1 MATKRSGRQKN
12 KDSDSRLNDLMER
25 LSAHF
30 SQEEIRK
37 IFGRSLLALDPAGL
51 ERMAA
56 GLETE
61 TAAAVRKAL
70 KPTRGLKNSKAPSHP
85 TTGKTRQEWDSA
97 WRDWDACISETADE
111 SGKYVFQEHHWEP
124 PYLDKS
130 GFADDLEPIAARI
143 HSLLPHV
150 FERNLAP
157 DFSFAQALLNT
168 AEEIGGNSED
178 IEDSGEGLAFGPKVT
193 RCLLEWEWKRARR
206 DHLGGFEF
214 LDSIC
219 ALEHSG
225 EDLYLDHST
234 IGDFIS
240 ALEPESQK
248 EMLQGII
255 GHRQSGHWARA
266 LESVQGGW
274 FALYKK
280 LCRKW
285 DPGRFLEICQK
296 GVLQDWR
303 LALPVID
310 DLMARKAFQ
319 DAVALADQAVG
330 SMLRM
335 TEGKAWDPRKGLIL
349 TESSFPYDGEKDRAI
364 PGLLKRWNKAARAVG
379 DNETACALELQ
390 LAILRDWTGGD
401 AVLQALHRVPPGF
414 DAIGERIYED
424 WRSLIAIWS
433 VEAAMD
439 EFTES
444 EHGWIHGL
452 VDATRAGTKGPAM
465 FRRDLLRWMNDTG
478 KTRKSLRRGFKSL
491 AVLTLDLDSGSEL
504 KKASPALQ
512 RLLLREPEG
521 DRRVTTLRR
530 TWLKRLRAGELLPE
544 VIQFWKR
551 NAARLVPDPEHSAG
565 DYRDCA
571 EWLAVLRDFD
581 PLACKKIVEQWKVTH
596 GRRKNLWKTLE
607 RAKLIS
613 C

>member
-12 KDSDSRLNDLMER
+12 KHSDSRLNGLMER

-30 SQEEIRK
+30 SQEEIHK
-37 IFGRSLLALDPAGL
+37 IFGHSLLALDPAGL

-70 KPTRGLKNSKAPSHP
+70 KPTRELEKSKTPSHP
-85 TTGKTRQEWDSA
+85 TTAKVRQEWDSA

-111 SGKYVFQEHHWEP
+111 SGKYVLQEHHWEP

-130 GFADDLEPIAARI
+130 GFAGDLEPIAARI
-143 HSLLPHV
+143 YTLLPHV

-178 IEDSGEGLAFGPKVT
+178 IEDSGEGLAFGPEVT

-206 DHLGGFEF
+206 DQVGGFEF
-214 LDSIC
+214 LDGIC

-225 EDLYLDHST
+225 EDVSLDHST
-234 IGDFIS
+234 IRSFVS

-255 GHRQSGHWARA
+255 AHCQSGHWARA
-266 LESVQGGW
+266 LESVHGGW

-285 DPGRFLEICQK
+285 DPGRFLEVCHK

-310 DLMARKAFQ
+310 DLIARKAFQ
-319 DAVALADQAVG
+319 DAVALADQAAA

-349 TESSFPYDGEKDRAI
+349 TESSFPYGGEKDRAI

-390 LAILRDWTGGD
+390 LTILRDWTGGD
-401 AVLQALHRVPPGF
+401 AILQALHRVPPRF
-414 DAIGERIYED
+414 DAIEERIYED
-424 WRSLIAIWS
+424 WTSLIAVWS
-433 VEAAMD
+433 VEGAMD
-439 EFTES
+439 EVTES
-444 EHGWIHGL
+444 EHGWIHSMI
-452 VDATRAGTKGPAM
+452 DATRAGTKGPAM
-465 FRRDLLRWMNDTG
+465 FRRDLLRWINDIG
-478 KTRKSLRRGFKSL
+478 KTRKSVRDAFKSL
-491 AVLTLDLDSGSEL
+491 AVLTLDLDSASEL
-504 KKASPALQ
+504 KKASPALHC
-512 RLLLREPEG
+512 LLLREPEG
-521 DRRVTTLRR
+521 DRRVTKLRR
-530 TWLKRLRAGELLPE
+530 TWLKRLRAGALLPE

-551 NAARLVPDPEHSAG
+551 HAAWLVPDPEHSAG

-571 EWLAVLRDFD
+571 EWLAVLHDFD
-581 PLACKKIVEQWKVTH
+581 APACKKIVEQWKLTH
-596 GRRKNLWKTLE
+596 RRRKNLWNTLE

-613 C
+613 Y

>member
-1 MATKRSGRQKN
+1 MATKRGGRQNKN
-12 KDSDSRLNDLMER
+12 HSDSRLNDLMER

-30 SQEEIRK
+30 SQEEIQE
-37 IFGRSLLALDPAGL
+37 IFGRSLLALDPAGI

-61 TAAAVRKAL
+61 TAAAVSKAL
-70 KPTRGLKNSKAPSHP
+70 KPTCRAKISKAPSHP
-85 TTGKTRQEWDSA
+85 TIGKTRQEWDSA

-130 GFADDLEPIAARI
+130 GFADDLEPIAARL
-143 HSLLPHV
+143 HTLLPHV

-178 IEDSGEGLAFGPKVT
+178 IEDNGEGLAFGPKVT
-193 RCLLEWEWKRARR
+193 LCLLEWEWKRARR

-219 ALEHSG
+219 ALDLSG
-225 EDLYLDHST
+225 VELYLDHST

-240 ALEPESQK
+240 ALEPEIQK
-248 EMLQGII
+248 EMFQGIV
-255 GHRQSGHWARA
+255 GHRKSGHWARA
-266 LESVQGGW
+266 LESVHGGW

-285 DPGRFLEICQK
+285 DPGRFLEVCQK

-310 DLMARKAFQ
+310 DLIARKAFQ
-319 DAVALADQAVG
+319 DAVALADKAVG

-335 TEGKAWDPRKGLIL
+335 TEGKAWDPRKELIL
-349 TESSFPYDGEKDRAI
+349 TERSFPYDGEKDRAI
-364 PGLLKRWNKAARAVG
+364 PALLKRWNKAARAIG
-379 DNETACALELQ
+379 DNETACSLELQ
-390 LAILRDWTGGD
+390 LAILCDWTDGD

-414 DAIGERIYED
+414 DAIRERIYED
-424 WRSLIAIWS
+424 WRSLIAMWS
-433 VEAAMD
+433 VESAMD

-452 VDATRAGTKGPAM
+452 IDATRAGTKGPTM
-465 FRRDLLRWMNDTG
+465 LRRVLLRWLDETG
-478 KTRKSLRRGFKSL
+478 KTRTSLRRGFKSL
-491 AVLTLDLDSGSEL
+491 MVLTLDLDSGSEL

-512 RLLLREPEG
+512 RLLSREPEG
-521 DRRVTTLRR
+521 DRRVTALRR
-530 TWLKRLRAGELLPE
+530 IWLKRLRAGELLPE

-551 NAARLVPDPEHSAG
+551 NAAQLVPDPEHSAG
-565 DYRDCA
+565 DYQDCA

-581 PLACKKIVEQWKVTH
+581 PLASKKILEQWKLAH
-596 GRRKNLWKTLE
+596 RRRKNLWKTLE

-613 C
+613 Y